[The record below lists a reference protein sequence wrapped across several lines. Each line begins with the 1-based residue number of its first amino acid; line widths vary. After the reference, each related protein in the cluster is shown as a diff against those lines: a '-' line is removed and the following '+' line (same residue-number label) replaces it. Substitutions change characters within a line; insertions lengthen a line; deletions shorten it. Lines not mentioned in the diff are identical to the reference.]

1 MSVALEYG
9 IPTDTA
15 GLQLRLGI
23 ARGFFR
29 EEGFDLTLKTIFG
42 GPEIARAYDTGVL
55 KIGELGTPPA
65 TTAISRGARFK
76 IVASSVRRRAL
87 QYLVAAPAI
96 RDWSELRG
104 KTVAALSIGSCS
116 YWFMRQ
122 VLQHHGLDPDADVKI
137 VGLGERYP
145 EVVDLFHSGELSGAV
160 LSEPNVSMGKESG
173 AFRIMLG
180 LTDPAFCPDMQ
191 WSVVVAGPGT
201 LANEAELIRAVLR
214 GCQKSYHYAA
224 DHRDEW
230 IAFGADTFGI
240 ARETMAKS
248 IDHEIK
254 GLHFDGEIDMR
265 GLQQAIDLQVRL
277 GAIKQSMRA
286 QDIVDLRFL
295 PAPLATRARAASGVA
310 DAAA

>member
-29 EEGFDLTLKTIFG
+29 EEGIELSLRIIFG
-42 GPEIARAYDTGVL
+42 GPEIARAYDAGML

-65 TTAISRGARFK
+65 TTAIGRGARFR

-87 QYLVAAPAI
+87 QYFVGAPAI
-96 RDWSELRG
+96 RDWSDLRG

-122 VLQHHGLDPDADVKI
+122 LLQHHGLDPDTDLKI

-145 EVVDLFHSGELSGAV
+145 DVVDLFHSGELAGAV
-160 LSEPNVSMGKESG
+160 LSEPNVSIGEGSG
-173 AFRIMLG
+173 AYRVMLA

-201 LANEAELIRAVLR
+201 IANEPELIRAVLR
-214 GCQKSYHYAA
+214 GCQKSYHYAV
-224 DHRDEW
+224 DHLDEW
-230 IAFGADTFGI
+230 IAFGADYFGI

-248 IDHEIK
+248 IEHEMK

-277 GAIKQSMRA
+277 GAFKQPMLA
-286 QDIVDLRFL
+286 EDIVDLRFL
-295 PAPLATRARAASGVA
+295 PMPLATHVRAAVA
-310 DAAA
+310 

>member
-9 IPTDTA
+9 IPTDTCA
-15 GLQLRLGI
+15 LQLRLGI

-29 EEGFDLTLKTIFG
+29 EQGFDLTLRTIFG
-42 GPEIARAYDTGVL
+42 GPEIARAYDAGVL

-65 TTAISRGARFK
+65 TTAIGRGARFK

-96 RDWSELRG
+96 RDWGDLRG

-145 EVVDLFHSGELSGAV
+145 DVVGMFHSGELAGAV
-160 LSEPNVSMGKESG
+160 LSEPNVSIGEASG
-173 AFRIMLG
+173 AFRVMRG

-191 WSVVVAGPGT
+191 WSVVVAGPDT
-201 LANEAELIRAVLR
+201 LAKEPDLIRAVLR

-224 DHRDEW
+224 DHLDEW
-230 IAFGADTFGI
+230 IAFGADYFGI
-240 ARETMAKS
+240 GRKTMAKS
-248 IDHEIK
+248 IDHEMK

-277 GAIKQSMRA
+277 GALKQPLRA
-286 QDIVDLRFL
+286 GDIVDLHFL
-295 PAPLATRARAASGVA
+295 PAPLATPARATVG
-310 DAAA
+310 